1 MFDQGKV
8 DRLPHQSG
16 HRIRRTCVVVTT
28 GTFLRGLMH
37 IGQNKNEGGRLGDFS
52 AKDALGESPGSRN

>member
-1 MFDQGKV
+1 
-8 DRLPHQSG
+8 
-16 HRIRRTCVVVTT
+16 VTT

-52 AKDALGESPGSRN
+52 SKTLSASLMEIGIELGA